1 MTAVWLLSLYKQDM
15 SIVDGFWGLGFIA
28 VTHHWFFRLDD
39 ITPKQFIIA
48 YLITLWGLRLA
59 VYIFYRNRGKGEDPR
74 YVAFRNDWKEKT
86 WYISFYKV
94 FMLQGFLHSAHPLL
108 FAE

>member
-1 MTAVWLLSLYKQDM
+1 MNDGKTKCAAKCLKLGNIPNLARLPFTLTFKCYFMLSMLLISAGLIVVFMTAVWLLSLYKQDM

-59 VYIFYRNRGKGEDPR
+59 VYI
-74 YVAFRNDWKEKT
+74 
-86 WYISFYKV
+86 
-94 FMLQGFLHSAHPLL
+94 
-108 FAE
+108 